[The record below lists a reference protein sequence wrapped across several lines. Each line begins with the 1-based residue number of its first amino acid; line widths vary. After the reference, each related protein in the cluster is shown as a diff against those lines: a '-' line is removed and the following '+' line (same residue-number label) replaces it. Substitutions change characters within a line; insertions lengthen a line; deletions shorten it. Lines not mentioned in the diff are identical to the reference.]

1 MSIMDTL
8 RSSLVQKAVYWG
20 NPVNNGYNKFTYDAP
35 IEIDCRW
42 EGKQQLLRTWEGTG
56 TNLTYIGIVWVNQDL
71 DENGCLFLGTLD
83 DLDSDTIEEPL
94 SMDTVYRIQQFEKL
108 PRLRST
114 TEFIRRAFLSPW
126 QYR

>member
-1 MSIMDTL
+1 MSIMSMY

-20 NPVNNGYNKFTYDAP
+20 NPVNNGYNKFTYDSP

-42 EGKQQLLRTWEGTG
+42 EGKEQLLRTWDGG
-56 TNLTYIGIVWVNQDL
+56 GLTLSYIGIVWVDQDL

-83 DLDSDTIEEPL
+83 DLDSGAEEEPL
-94 SMDTVYRIQQFEKL
+94 SMDTVFRIQQFEKL
-108 PRLRST
+108 PRMRST